1 MSLVEQERLTVREQL
16 NLPPVV
22 RGVRVARFLVFCVV
36 LCRYSVFLLSF
47 FLLAIVLSVLL
58 FTASDYFIFQTF
70 LVLREFKIVATVA
83 KKNIL
88 ILALSGDL
96 ILYIKKSVKKI

>member
-1 MSLVEQERLTVREQL
+1 
-16 NLPPVV
+16 
-22 RGVRVARFLVFCVV
+22 
-36 LCRYSVFLLSF
+36 
-47 FLLAIVLSVLL
+47 LAIVLFVLLL

-88 ILALSGDL
+88 ILALSGD
-96 ILYIKKSVKKI
+96 